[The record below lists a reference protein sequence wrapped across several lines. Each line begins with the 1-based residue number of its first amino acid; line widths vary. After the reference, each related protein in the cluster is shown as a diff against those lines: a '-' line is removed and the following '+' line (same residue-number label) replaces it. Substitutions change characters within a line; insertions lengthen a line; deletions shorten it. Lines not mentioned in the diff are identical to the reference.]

1 MAIEISIN
9 HAGRIGRFFLVLIMK
24 KIIGIIF
31 LILLT
36 ALIVAQ
42 FFRPEKNDSPREDHH
57 ILVAEQ
63 VPDHIKTILTNSCL
77 DCHSNQTNYLW
88 YHQIAPVSWV
98 INNHIVAGKEHLNL
112 SEWGQQDVFDKI
124 GTLEEM
130 VEEVEE
136 GKMPLKEYVWL
147 HPEAKMGV
155 EESAQLKEWSEQFS
169 EELILKSE

>member
-1 MAIEISIN
+1 
-9 HAGRIGRFFLVLIMK
+9 MK
-24 KIIGIIF
+24 KIIGIVF
-31 LILLT
+31 LILLI

-42 FFRPEKNDSPREDHH
+42 FFLPEKNDSPREDQH

-63 VPDHIKTILTNSCL
+63 VPDHIKTTLTNACL

-88 YHQIAPVSWV
+88 YHKIAPVSWV
-98 INNHIVAGKEHLNL
+98 INNHIVEGKEHLNL

-130 VEEVEE
+130 VEEVEDGE
-136 GKMPLKEYVWL
+136 MPLKEYTWL
-147 HPEAKMGV
+147 HPKAKLS
-155 EESAQLKEWSEQFS
+155 EKQIAELKEWSEQLS